1 MVEDNLGPIRPQIVL
16 FGIQNKAL
24 GDVLECGSRSVAVC
38 MISKPEFIVPEVS
51 ENDPMDYCPYSP
63 FL

>member
-24 GDVLECGSRSVAVC
+24 GDALLAKRTKRKLGGSTTAAQWVEAEQILEQRQG
-38 MISKPEFIVPEVS
+38 
-51 ENDPMDYCPYSP
+51 
-63 FL
+63 